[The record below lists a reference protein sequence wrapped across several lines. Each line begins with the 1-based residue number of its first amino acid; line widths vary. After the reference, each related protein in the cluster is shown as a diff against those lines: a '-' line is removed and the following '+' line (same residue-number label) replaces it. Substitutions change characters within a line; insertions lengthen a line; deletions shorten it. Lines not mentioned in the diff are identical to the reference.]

1 MKKLECVTFSWFFYH
16 IFTQQPKLSQVCW
29 CTWGAVKSKLFI
41 YCEKR
46 QQHFSFPVILWKGCT
61 YVQMK
66 WIFHLPFVIWHRFV
80 TWVHVWSFETP
91 STPHGYSE
99 EQRCSRA
106 WSNLALGW
114 VGNRK
119 QQMNER
125 KIESV
130 SFPLCSTLLSDFL
143 ICGGVISQA

>member
-1 MKKLECVTFSWFFYH
+1 MKKQECVTFSWFFYH
-16 IFTQQPKLSQVCW
+16 IFTQQPKLSQVCL

-46 QQHFSFPVILWKGCT
+46 PQHFSFPVILWKGCT

-80 TWVHVWSFETP
+80 TWVNVWSFETP
-91 STPHGYSE
+91 STPHGYLE

-125 KIESV
+125 KIELV